1 MMRCADGS
9 PLRSWCQLVSLALA
23 MPFAAATAAAAG
35 PAIETKLSPQTLDAL
50 VRIHAEATP
59 GARTGAYLGSER
71 EGSGA
76 VIDAD
81 GLVVTI
87 GYLVTEAMAIDVT
100 AGDGKT
106 VPASLVGLDP

>member
-35 PAIETKLSPQTLDAL
+35 PAIETC
-50 VRIHAEATP
+50 
-59 GARTGAYLGSER
+59 TGAYLGSER